1 MIEQKLKIEIP
12 LIVPGLI
19 DHADGRLKRLEAELQ
34 NQKSLRRAHID
45 GEMLPPVVCLHYDPA
60 GLSSD
65 EVQRLAQRAGAA
77 VASRYPQVIIPV
89 DGMDCS
95 DCVTVLEHGV
105 GRIEGVLGVSV
116 SYAAQKMRVECDS
129 QRTSYR
135 AIERRLNLLC
145 YDVP

>member
-1 MIEQKLKIEIP
+1 MST
-12 LIVPGLI
+12 
-19 DHADGRLKRLEAELQ
+19 A
-34 NQKSLRRAHID
+34 RRCRQSCVCTTT
-45 GEMLPPVVCLHYDPA
+45 LPASPPTR
-60 GLSSD
+60 S
-65 EVQRLAQRAGAA
+65 A
-77 VASRYPQVIIPV
+77 VTSRYPQIIIPV